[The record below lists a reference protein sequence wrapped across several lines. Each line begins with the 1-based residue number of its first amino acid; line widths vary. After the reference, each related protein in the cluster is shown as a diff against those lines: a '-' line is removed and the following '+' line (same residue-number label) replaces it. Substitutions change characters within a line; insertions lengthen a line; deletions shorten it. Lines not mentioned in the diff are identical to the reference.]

1 MKTIA
6 HLVTEGVSTDDNRL
20 YPAGY
25 RLRHPGQDDRFAEDC
40 TTEDVS
46 NLSYRMINKGTRPKR
61 KGTHGTVGALPHL
74 FQVELFHSGLI
85 GCNGCT
91 FNSDLV
97 FNDRVSRVN
106 SDLIICL

>member
-1 MKTIA
+1 MTIGF
-6 HLVTEGVSTDDNRL
+6 TQ
-20 YPAGY
+20 
-25 RLRHPGQDDRFAEDC
+25 PGTGFGTRD
-40 TTEDVS
+40 
-46 NLSYRMINKGTRPKR
+46 RMIGSRKTVPPRMFRIFHTELSIRERFPKR
-61 KGTHGTVGALPHL
+61 KGTYSTVGALPHL